1 MCLVKIKGYLDWY
14 HCNSSNFEM
23 YHYNSRNLK
32 YTIATLRFAEPYHCL
47 RMLAAWAHS
56 QTYEYHTYFSM
67 DISAPDSILIDPL
80 RSGQWTD
87 PFSPSR
93 DFSPSRSV
101 QHARRPVAA
110 SPHRPVPPQRGH
122 RSPPSPHHPMPQS
135 PALVGHQGA
144 GAGPRCWRRRRAR
157 PAAMADPTE
166 DASEESMD
174 LDPLLL
180 CLQSMHGCK
189 WVEELRCA
197 DPSVF
202 CRFFSC

>member
-1 MCLVKIKGYLDWY
+1 MGYLDWY

-32 YTIATLRFAEPYHCL
+32 YTIATLRFVEPYHCL

-56 QTYEYHTYFSM
+56 QTYEYHMYFSM

-80 RSGQWTD
+80 RSDQWTD

-110 SPHRPVPPQRGH
+110 SPHRLVPPQRGH
-122 RSPPSPHHPMPQS
+122 RSPPSPHRPVPRT

-166 DASEESMD
+166 DASEERYGSRSSASMSSIHAW
-174 LDPLLL
+174 
-180 CLQSMHGCK
+180 LQVGRGIA
-189 WVEELRCA
+189 LR
-197 DPSVF
+197 
-202 CRFFSC
+202 

>member
-1 MCLVKIKGYLDWY
+1 
-14 HCNSSNFEM
+14 M

-80 RSGQWTD
+80 DLASGPI
-87 PFSPSR
+87 PFLHLAIFLLHGPYSTP
-93 DFSPSRSV
+93 D
-101 QHARRPVAA
+101 
-110 SPHRPVPPQRGH
+110 G
-122 RSPPSPHHPMPQS
+122 RSPPRPIVLCCRKEDTGRRPHPIVLCRGLQLLSGTKEPG
-135 PALVGHQGA
+135 PGQGA
-144 GAGPRCWRRRRAR
+144 GAAGGRVRRPWLTRRRMPVRR
-157 PAAMADPTE
+157 G
-166 DASEESMD
+166 MD

-180 CLQSMHGCK
+180 CLQSMHCCK